1 MTPVSRLLRLFFFV
15 VLLLLA
21 AKSTDIVRPEAAK
34 LPDGEAAALKAV
46 ATKLGKKGW
55 NFAVDPCSRSGGWI
69 DSKNNNVTC
78 NCSYANGTVCHVVS
92 IKLEE
97 QNLAGVLPEELSKLT
112 HLSEL
117 VLSTN
122 RLSGQIPKEL
132 GNISTLEKLG
142 LEANLLEG
150 PLPPELGN
158 LARMQRMYLT
168 SNNFTGELPPAL
180 AKLTN
185 LIYFWISGSN
195 FTGKIPDFIR
205 NWTQLQNLMI
215 MGTNMEGPIPSSLS
229 VLENIT
235 HLRIS
240 DLQGPGSS
248 FPPLKN
254 MKNLKRLILR
264 NCKLSG
270 ELPSYIWSMTKL
282 THLDLSFNSLTGH
295 VPASL
300 SIEANLNEMFLRNNN
315 FTGMVPQWIYSSK
328 NNLDLSVNNFTGNAP
343 SSCPQRNLN
352 LVSSFSS
359 TDNFVNSC
367 FRKDYPCSE
376 IAKHSSLFINCGGNQ
391 YNDNENKYEA
401 DPTPL
406 GESTYYL
413 STERNWA
420 LTSTGAFMDMNTT
433 GAPLSYIIANKSRL
447 SMNDPTLYMT
457 ARTSPMAMTY
467 YGLCLQSGSY
477 SVSLHF
483 AEIIFTDDQT
493 FSSLGERVFDVS
505 IQNEKVLENFNIA
518 REAGGPGKKIIKSFN
533 VNVTKNTL
541 EVSLYWAG
549 KGTIVIPTRGV
560 YGPLISAI
568 SVTPK
573 FKPEDHSEAGTR
585 NEPSVVVIVLIVLFV
600 CLIIFL
606 ILVIL
611 RIKGYLGGRETVDE
625 DLRVLQLQT
634 GYFSLKQIKAAT
646 RNFHPEN
653 KIGEGGFG
661 PVYKGVLADGTAIA
675 VKKLSSKSKQGNR
688 EFLNEVGMISALQHP
703 NLVKL
708 FGCCIEDKELM
719 LIYEYMEN
727 NSLAHALFGPCEHQ
741 LILDWPTRQKI
752 CIGVARGLAYL
763 HEESTL
769 KIVHRDIKATNILL
783 DKDLNAKISDFGL
796 ARLDE
801 GDKTHIST
809 RIAGTLG
816 YLAPEYATR
825 GHLTDKA
832 DVFSFGVVALE
843 IVTGRS
849 NAHAMPKEDFV
860 FLLDWAFFLQE
871 KGSLWE
877 LVDPRLGSDLSE
889 DQALRMLNIAL
900 LCTSP
905 SPSLR
910 PTMSSVVEMLE
921 GRILA
926 RAPTLS
932 STLGKASLSS
942 AWRSSNPYLS
952 SNLKDQ

>member
-1 MTPVSRLLRLFFFV
+1 MQ
-15 VLLLLA
+15 A
-21 AKSTDIVRPEAAK
+21 IYE
-34 LPDGEAAALKAV
+34 
-46 ATKLGKKGW
+46 
-55 NFAVDPCSRSGGWI
+55 
-69 DSKNNNVTC
+69 
-78 NCSYANGTVCHVVS
+78 
-92 IKLEE
+92 
-97 QNLAGVLPEELSKLT
+97 
-112 HLSEL
+112 
-117 VLSTN
+117 
-122 RLSGQIPKEL
+122 KE
-132 GNISTLEKLG
+132 K
-142 LEANLLEG
+142 
-150 PLPPELGN
+150 
-158 LARMQRMYLT
+158 
-168 SNNFTGELPPAL
+168 
-180 AKLTN
+180 
-185 LIYFWISGSN
+185 
-195 FTGKIPDFIR
+195 
-205 NWTQLQNLMI
+205 
-215 MGTNMEGPIPSSLS
+215 
-229 VLENIT
+229 
-235 HLRIS
+235 
-240 DLQGPGSS
+240 
-248 FPPLKN
+248 
-254 MKNLKRLILR
+254 
-264 NCKLSG
+264 KLS
-270 ELPSYIWSMTKL
+270 
-282 THLDLSFNSLTGH
+282 
-295 VPASL
+295 
-300 SIEANLNEMFLRNNN
+300 R
-315 FTGMVPQWIYSSK
+315 
-328 NNLDLSVNNFTGNAP
+328 DLSVNNFTGKAS
-343 SSCPQRNLN
+343 SSCPQGNLN
-352 LVSSFSS
+352 LVSSFSFA
-359 TDNFVNSC
+359 DNFVDSC

-376 IAKHSSLFINCGGNQ
+376 IAKYSSLFINCGGNQ

-413 STERNWA
+413 SNEGNWA
-420 LTSTGAFMDMNTT
+420 LTSTGAFLDISDPHLT
-433 GAPLSYIIANKSRL
+433 YIIANKSRL

-467 YGLCLQSGSY
+467 YGLCLQSGNY
-477 SVSLHF
+477 NVSLHF
-483 AEIIFTDDQT
+483 AEITFTDDQT

-541 EVSLYWAG
+541 EISLYWGG

-573 FKPEDHSEAGTR
+573 FKPEDYSKTKTK
-585 NEPSVVVIVLIVLFV
+585 NEPSVLMIVLIVLFV
-600 CLIIFL
+600 CLVIFL

-611 RIKGYLGGRETVDE
+611 RIKGYLGGRESVDE
-625 DLRVLQLQT
+625 DLRGLQLQT

-646 RNFHPEN
+646 TNFHPEN

-661 PVYKGVLADGTAIA
+661 PVYKGVLTDGTAIA

-688 EFLNEVGMISALQHP
+688 EFLNEIGMISALQHP

-708 FGCCIEDKELM
+708 FGCCIEGKELM
-719 LIYEYMEN
+719 LVYEYMEN
-727 NSLAHALFGPCEHQ
+727 NSLARALFGPCEHQ
-741 LILDWPTRQKI
+741 LLLDWPTRQKI
-752 CIGVARGLAYL
+752 CVGVAKGLAYL

-769 KIVHRDIKATNILL
+769 KVVHRDIKATNILL

-843 IVTGRS
+843 IVAGRS
-849 NAHAMPKEDFV
+849 NAHAMPKEDFA

-871 KGSLWE
+871 KGSLLE

-889 DQALRMLNIAL
+889 DEALRMLNIAL

-910 PTMSSVVEMLE
+910 PTMSSVVDMLE
-921 GRILA
+921 GRIPA
-926 RAPTLS
+926 KAPTMS

-942 AWRSSNPYLS
+942 GWRFSNPYLS
-952 SNLKDQ
+952 SISKTSESSAGPHSSGYGSYAGSLDSSADKMAGHRAGPTRLGPGLGRGKPGPGRIGRPGGGPAGPAAARPARLPASPEPPPENSRSAAPPSPSCLPPRALSSSSLLSLTPSSPPPASSPSPSPPPGIPPPAMADWHPSSRADMAGDRR